1 MWLFSIK
8 YQHKQQYTR
17 IKQRQPKGKWNFKEK
32 FLTTNQTNIVRVE
45 ANLHVFSM
53 EKKNDLTNNPQGNK
67 LMTSRSNKLTKY

>member
-32 FLTTNQTNIVRVE
+32 FLTTNQINIVRVE
-45 ANLHVFSM
+45 ANLHEFLMAS
-53 EKKNDLTNNPQGNK
+53 KKK
-67 LMTSRSNKLTKY
+67 